1 MHNQNGA
8 LLKIKRNSNKNGLSL
23 LRVNRLDSSVKCPIL
38 LVITVII
45 ANNARIRGFLQIY
58 WDK

>member
-8 LLKIKRNSNKNGLSL
+8 LLTIKRNSNKNGLAL
-23 LRVNRLDSSVKCPIL
+23 LCVNRLDSSVKCSIL